1 MESQSQSEIASAG
14 DGIKEAK
21 DKNGNCFENKDIKKS
36 TKEKDLKEK
45 IKQYLECTNDNT
57 QSENRKY
64 EKANKSEEIKNVQTF
79 SEKPC
84 NYFNDFG
91 TCKYKSGHISK
102 SGDTS
107 LIHICRFCHGSYGK
121 RNAHPESLCAQLK
134 SHGDLLDHGKP
145 LQLDDLNTEVL
156 EKGTDEELGKEI
168 SKKLQEPKVEMIVGV
183 VGVIGREAAADT
195 FKKTKKVESE
205 GGMMIRNG
213 ARRRT
218 AGGTFLQLMR
228 ENPHIDQERVAS
240 FFDIFNGVQIGQMPI
255 NAIEMKETISQV
267 EPMVQPCD
275 YFNDV
280 GSCKFKAGHLSKSGL
295 TSRLHICRV
304 CFVRN
309 GEKNIH
315 SETNCHLN
323 PNTSLKTP
331 ASMNLNTSLKP
342 PAYMNPNT
350 LLKTPASMNPNTS
363 LKSPASMINS
373 FNYAGARP
381 KFENQGSIIRHQSS
395 LANLS
400 ISPQKFHYATG
411 ANSLPVMPRQMSQ
424 RMDEIADKSTPRSRL
439 LQASQARGIF
449 GKADKII
456 GNSTPK
462 SRLTESMGNYMT
474 NVGSKRNGS
483 TNDEKF
489 SMGRNRQNT
498 QDRGYESRKDQKL
511 DSMKDSISQI
521 IGCLNQQKKDVPKM
535 KNYVE
540 NRLATD
546 KSLEKATGFQ
556 EKSVHNFGDNNPAS
570 KSMAN
575 LKMEGIGE
583 KRMKQEIAGKKVV
596 KGKHGLNPSA
606 SPFSPTV
613 APFNPSTPP
622 PPFLGFPLKLKTTP
636 PPTFPK
642 DRSQDLKL
650 NVANVKGSSKKLSRG
665 KGASAG
671 LNQNE
676 KKTGNVL
683 MDQDKELK
691 RSSSLKKEEKS
702 DMGEME
708 RGKGKSGNG
717 EIGKEKGKMHCVCPP
732 FCPDCLENISRK
744 K

>member
-195 FKKTKKVESE
+195 FKKTKTVESE

-218 AGGTFLQLMR
+218 AGGTFLQLLR
-228 ENPHIDQERVAS
+228 ENPHIDQERVVS
-240 FFDIFNGVQIGQMPI
+240 FFDKFNGVQIAQMPI
-255 NAIEMKETISQV
+255 NVTGRKEMMNSSQS
-267 EPMVQPCD
+267 EPIVQPCD

-309 GEKNIH
+309 GEKNFH
-315 SETNCHLN
+315 SETDCHLN
-323 PNTSLKTP
+323 PNTSFKTP
-331 ASMNLNTSLKP
+331 ASMIK
-342 PAYMNPNT
+342 
-350 LLKTPASMNPNTS
+350 
-363 LKSPASMINS
+363 S
-373 FNYAGARP
+373 FNYAGIAGAKS
-381 KFENQGSIIRHQSS
+381 KFENQGSTVRHNPS

-400 ISPQKFHYATG
+400 ISPEKFHPLTG
-411 ANSLPVMPRQMSQ
+411 ANSLPVMRREMNP
-424 RMDEIADKSTPRSRL
+424 RMDDMGDKSTPRSRL
-439 LQASQARGIF
+439 LQASQVRGIF
-449 GKADKII
+449 GKGDKSSPI

-462 SRLTESMGNYMT
+462 SRLMESMSNYMT

-483 TNDEKF
+483 TNDEMF
-489 SMGRNRQNT
+489 PVGRNRQHIGES
-498 QDRGYESRKDQKL
+498 QDRGYGSRKDQKL

-521 IGCLNQQKKDVPKM
+521 IGCLNQQKTDVPKI

-540 NRLATD
+540 NRLAAD
-546 KSLEKATGFQ
+546 SSYNSKIKHVKSLENAFTTTTGFRDN
-556 EKSVHNFGDNNPAS
+556 KMVHNSGDKNQVD
-570 KSMAN
+570 KMMAN
-575 LKMEGIGE
+575 LKMEE
-583 KRMKQEIAGKKVV
+583 KRIKPEMAGKKAV
-596 KGKHGLNPSA
+596 KGKYGLNPSA

-622 PPFLGFPLKLKTTP
+622 PFLGFPLKTTP

-642 DRSQDLKL
+642 DQSQDY
-650 NVANVKGSSKKLSRG
+650 NVANVKGSTKRL
-665 KGASAG
+665 KGSSAG

-676 KKTGNVL
+676 KKTENVL
-683 MDQDKELK
+683 MDQDKTLK
-691 RSSSLKKEEKS
+691 RSSSLKE
-702 DMGEME
+702 
-708 RGKGKSGNG
+708 KGKSDTGKMKREKGKSSTG
-717 EIGKEKGKMHCVCPP
+717 EMNKEKGKIHCLSPP
-732 FCPDCLENISRK
+732 FCPDCLENIKTNKPRDVPSRK